1 MNASLNS
8 FQLRSLYSF
17 TRARQ
22 DFCFLLISTI
32 SPKFSQKIFSLLEA
46 SSSEEYIFACFVR
59 NVSNPLTQ
67 IGLDTWS
74 SVILSSRRN
83 TAKVP
88 MKLEIHICIKT
99 RVKRH
104 QDYIPTQIRKRVGFD
119 DYGREQ
125 QTSCKKIHF
134 GARPRN
140 GVILFSV
147 HSRFIWTVP
156 PFRL

>member
-17 TRARQ
+17 TPARQ

-59 NVSNPLTQ
+59 NVSNSLTQ

-74 SVILSSRRN
+74 RVISSSLRN

-88 MKLEIHICIKT
+88 MKIHICIKT
-99 RVKRH
+99 QVKRH
-104 QDYIPTQIRKRVGFD
+104 QDHIPTQIRKRIGFGD
-119 DYGREQ
+119 HGRKQ

-134 GARPRN
+134 DARPRN

-156 PFRL
+156 PPFSL